1 VEIPARSIVYLVS
14 MLCISSAL
22 YATAPERYV
31 YPYGSYVHQFKV
43 TNAKPITERVTL
55 YSRENDETNN
65 TIARRAILVRYPNA
79 QANIVISHGFMCNKF
94 DVGFLRSMFPQGKFN
109 FLTFDFRAHGEDTA
123 GQCCTF
129 GRDEAH
135 DVQAAAQFFKQHDL
149 LKKLPTFG
157 YGFSMG
163 AVASIEAQAKDPSL
177 FYAMILDCPFDKSE
191 NVVKNALQGMKFS
204 LFGYEFDFPGRAYLE
219 RYAFHPYVQEF
230 IKFTLKTL
238 AHMDAK
244 NIQTYMYRFS
254 PAESVKKITVP
265 CFFIHCKKDQR
276 VPLEAI
282 RTIYS
287 GAQGQ
292 KRLWVTNG
300 RNHYDSVFYNPEKYS
315 KRINKFLESVIDG
328 SIVKEKREIVLEDK
342 DEEPTRSGS
351 AQGV

>member
-1 VEIPARSIVYLVS
+1 MEIPARSIAYLVS
-14 MLCISSAL
+14 MLFISSIIS
-22 YATAPERYV
+22 ATGLERHM
-31 YPYGSYVHQFKV
+31 YPYGSYVHQFK
-43 TNAKPITERVTL
+43 TSDAKPITERIAL
-55 YSRENDETNN
+55 LSKENDETNN
-65 TIARRAILVRYPNA
+65 TLTRRGILVRYPNA

-94 DVGFLRSMFPQGKFN
+94 DVGFLRSLFPKGKFN
-109 FLTFDFRAHGEDTA
+109 FLTFDFRAHGEDIA

-129 GRDEAH
+129 GRDEAY
-135 DVQAAAQFFKQHDL
+135 DVQAAARFFKQHEE

-177 FYAMILDCPFDKSE
+177 FDAMILDCPFDSTE
-191 NVVKNALQGMKFS
+191 NVVKQALQGMKFS
-204 LFGYEFDFPGRAYLE
+204 LFGYQFDFPGRKYLE

-254 PAESVKKITVP
+254 PAESVKKISVP
-265 CFFIHCKKDQR
+265 TFFIHCKKDRR
-276 VPLEAI
+276 VSLEAI
-282 RTIYS
+282 RIIYS

-315 KRINKFLESVIDG
+315 KRINKFLETVMDG
-328 SIVKEKREIVLEDK
+328 SIKKDRREIVFEDK